1 MLEQL
6 YVVWGTSLTQ
16 DNINDLE
23 RTQKTFSKLVLKEK
37 YKNYENA
44 LNYLQIDTLKQR
56 RIYLSL
62 SFARKC
68 LKNKKM
74 KHLFPPNIGNHE
86 METRNH
92 EHYHVMHA
100 NTKIMQDSPI
110 VYMQNQL
117 NMEIKRIQES
127 DKVWKTL

>member
-1 MLEQL
+1 
-6 YVVWGTSLTQ
+6 
-16 DNINDLE
+16 
-23 RTQKTFSKLVLKEK
+23 
-37 YKNYENA
+37 
-44 LNYLQIDTLKQR
+44 
-56 RIYLSL
+56 
-62 SFARKC
+62 
-68 LKNKKM
+68 M

-100 NTKIMQDSPI
+100 NTKRMHDSPI

-127 DKVWKTL
+127 DKVWKKL